1 MKSNKSYKSK
11 YGNVFYDL
19 PTIKV
24 NILEIDKVKDFCF
37 LYEINKDVGIKDL
50 EGRKKMM
57 FKMTFTMNTQYLK
70 EKWDYVL
77 KHFKEGKEMVLPYK
91 IAIVNGIKY
100 LNLIFKNDYFATIQK
115 QNEKQEKTIEEMDE
129 DLND

>member
-1 MKSNKSYKSK
+1 MEKSKKYKSK

-24 NILEIDKVKDFCF
+24 NVLEIDKVKDYCF
-37 LYEINKDVGIKDL
+37 LYEINKDVGIKDN
-50 EGRKKMM
+50 EGRKKMI
-57 FKMTFTMNTQYLK
+57 FKMTFTMNTNYLK
-70 EKWDYVL
+70 EKWAYVK

-91 IAIVNGIKY
+91 ISNVNGQKY
-100 LNLIFKNDYFATIQK
+100 LNLIFKNEYFAVMQK
-115 QNEKQEKTIEEMDE
+115 ENEKREKTIEDMDE